1 MRRALTPSFL
11 APLLPL
17 CLAILGACSRE
28 RPRVPPPATEFLVRA
43 GDSTYWVRTG
53 SGVPVMRGSPILLAR
68 YDGRF
73 YEVYVTDDDRSYEDA
88 VFVGQRLWRRD
99 IQTGDSLLVW
109 EDSLVPRLAQAWG
122 EAHPDSRRLEPDEEE
137 GDDPDRQVSAELS
150 VLDVHGPVITFEY
163 HADIEA
169 KDVASWH
176 TTRRGVIDLRA
187 GRPASVSELF
197 GRGTAQRV
205 GVRARRAWLAT
216 LDSVRAARGEGARAL
231 AASIGSFTFDDAS
244 FSVVD
249 VAGAPAIAFNVPG
262 RGAGAAGGVTIP
274 LPPMSVAPPVWWG
287 EVREG
292 LPEAG
297 DDSSAQR
304 WTRSA
309 YTLTARADTT
319 GRAALQ
325 LESNGRRWTVGSV
338 QGPVHMI
345 YWLDRPAIGSPARK
359 ALARAFDEA
368 AFYDE
373 NVRTASWTPG
383 PPANRKRSS
392 PT

>member
-1 MRRALTPSFL
+1 MRRALTPALL
-11 APLLPL
+11 APLIPF
-17 CLAILGACSRE
+17 CLALVGACSRE
-28 RPRVPPPATEFLVRA
+28 RPRAPPPATEFLVSA

-109 EDSLVPRLAQAWG
+109 EDSLIPRLAQAWG

-187 GRPASVSELF
+187 GRPATVSELF

-216 LDSVRAARGEGARAL
+216 LDSVRAARSEGARAL

-249 VAGAPAIAFNVPG
+249 VAGSPAIAFNVPG
-262 RGAGAAGGVTIP
+262 RGPGAAGGVTIP
-274 LPPMSVAPPVWWG
+274 LPPMSVAPPAWWR

-292 LPEAG
+292 LPEV
-297 DDSSAQR
+297 DPDSSGQR
-304 WTRSA
+304 WTRRA
-309 YTLTARADTT
+309 YSVTARSDTS
-319 GRAALQ
+319 GRAELQ
-325 LESNGRRWTVGSV
+325 LESDGKRWAVGSV

>member
-17 CLAILGACSRE
+17 CLAVLGACSRE
-28 RPRVPPPATEFLVRA
+28 RPRVPPPATEFLVSA

-137 GDDPDRQVSAELS
+137 GEDPDRQVSAELS

-216 LDSVRAARGEGARAL
+216 LDSVRAAPGEGARAL

-274 LPPMSVAPPVWWG
+274 LPPMSVAPPGWWG